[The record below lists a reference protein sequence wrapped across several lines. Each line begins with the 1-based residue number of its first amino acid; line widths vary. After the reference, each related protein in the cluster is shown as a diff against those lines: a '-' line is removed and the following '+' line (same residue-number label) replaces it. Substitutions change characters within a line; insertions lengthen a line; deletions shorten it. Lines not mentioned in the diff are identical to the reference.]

1 MSKKNIDHYCV
12 ICNAGYHSCDL
23 CKENMQ
29 YVPWRA
35 LCDTQQHYQIFLI
48 ISSLR
53 GKVMNDDEAR
63 EALER
68 LKVTEKEIKTFLPAV
83 QELLL
88 PIMAEVVEKDEYVE
102 VPPEKKYKKK

>member
-1 MSKKNIDHYCV
+1 MNTKNTHRCT
-12 ICNAGYHSCDL
+12 ICGLSYANCDL
-23 CKENMQ
+23 CESNLQ
-29 YVPWRA
+29 YTPWRS
-35 LCDTQQHYQIFLI
+35 LCDTQQHYQVYLI

-88 PIMAEVVEKDEYVE
+88 PIMAEAVEKDEYIE